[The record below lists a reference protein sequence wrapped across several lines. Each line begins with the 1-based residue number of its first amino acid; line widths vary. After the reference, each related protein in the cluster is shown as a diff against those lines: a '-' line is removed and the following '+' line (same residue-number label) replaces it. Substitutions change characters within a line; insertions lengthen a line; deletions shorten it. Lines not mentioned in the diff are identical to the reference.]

1 MNVRS
6 SNLED
11 TLVLKKRVLNCFEGA
26 AKATGCTVEFSE
38 FVSRCATIS
47 TE

>member
-38 FVSRCATIS
+38 FVF
-47 TE
+47 